1 MRLPPSEQD
10 DDGNPP
16 VVVMPHLHTVFADVD
31 VDVVRA
37 HREGD
42 RISARASATVTRVHG
57 GESLT
62 SIPARAWFELDV
74 RMLNATRLP
83 ALLDE
88 LLDEMQQVINRAR
101 IDSSRGDPLR
111 GGRSLAPTIDIIGDR
126 PGEALDAR
134 HPLAQLAND
143 ASRWH
148 DTEPQ
153 FGSASTDAN
162 VPLSRRIP
170 AITIGAGG
178 VGGSAHTLDEWYEDA
193 HDARGLARALAIISS
208 AAHGTLSPS

>member
-1 MRLPPSEQD
+1 
-10 DDGNPP
+10 
-16 VVVMPHLHTVFADVD
+16 MPHLHTVFADVD

-74 RMLNATRLP
+74 RTLNATRLP

-88 LLDEMQQVINRAR
+88 LLDEMLQVINRAR

-193 HDARGLARALAIISS
+193 HDARGLARALAIIAA

>member
-1 MRLPPSEQD
+1 
-10 DDGNPP
+10 
-16 VVVMPHLHTVFADVD
+16 
-31 VDVVRA
+31 
-37 HREGD
+37 
-42 RISARASATVTRVHG
+42 
-57 GESLT
+57 
-62 SIPARAWFELDV
+62 
-74 RMLNATRLP
+74 ML
-83 ALLDE
+83 
-88 LLDEMQQVINRAR
+88 QVINRAR

-193 HDARGLARALAIISS
+193 HDARGLARALAIIAA